1 MPVWQRRMP
10 RCSALPVA
18 PKKPVRKVVDQLQ
31 EIASQKCISMDQIVV
46 SFGEA
51 SFLPILMVIALL
63 LISPLSGIPL
73 FSSLCGISTAFVA
86 SQMFMGR
93 DHLWLPD
100 VIGRQQVTGQRL
112 RHGIRRLG
120 GLADWLDD
128 HARRRLMPLV
138 RGPAKKGLQLLCILC
153 GLCMPFLELVP
164 FSSSILGGA
173 ILLFST
179 AILTRDGVF
188 ALMGLGLMAFAAFV
202 PITVFGAV
210 IF

>member
-10 RCSALPVA
+10 RRRALPVV

-31 EIASQKCISMDQIVV
+31 DIASQKCISMEQIVV

-51 SFLPILMVIALL
+51 SFLPIMMVISLL
-63 LISPLSGIPL
+63 MISPLSGIPL

-86 SQMFMGR
+86 SQMFLGR

-100 VIGRQQVTGQRL
+100 FIGRQEVTGKRL
-112 RHGIRRLG
+112 RYGIQRLG
-120 GLADWLDD
+120 GVADWLDD

-138 RGPAKKGLQLLCILC
+138 RGPAKKGLQLLCIFC
-153 GLCMPFLELVP
+153 GLCIPFLELVP

-210 IF
+210 SM